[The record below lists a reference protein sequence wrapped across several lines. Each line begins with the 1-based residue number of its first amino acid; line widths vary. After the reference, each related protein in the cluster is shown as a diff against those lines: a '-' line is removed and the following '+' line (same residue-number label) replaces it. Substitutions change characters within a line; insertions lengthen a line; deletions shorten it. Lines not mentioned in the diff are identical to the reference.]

1 MREER
6 AAGGQRL
13 DHGSA
18 RGGPVAAWARGGH
31 GDGRGVAP
39 VLGCG
44 AREKARF
51 VITPPN
57 LLNNLQK
64 GPPAEFGNLKE
75 VPEHF

>member
-39 VLGCG
+39 VGFLC
-44 AREKARF
+44 ATVKRERGWPGDPPVRNLNIPPFSFPDFKNSRF
-51 VITPPN
+51 
-57 LLNNLQK
+57 
-64 GPPAEFGNLKE
+64 
-75 VPEHF
+75 